1 MSDQTPRKS
10 MTPITWGLLAVLV
23 LAAAGVALLA
33 LGPSDAASREQMAEE
48 RAAALR
54 DQSIKE
60 SPTPVTP
67 DVVVHPDAPPTR
79 GPMGSPPKR

>member
-1 MSDQTPRKS
+1 MSDGSPRKS
-10 MTPITWGLLAVLV
+10 MTPTTWVLLAALG
-23 LAAAGVALLA
+23 LAAAGFAIFSF
-33 LGPSDAASREQMAEE
+33 GPSDAASREQMAEE

-79 GPMGSPPKR
+79 GPMGSPAKR

>member
-1 MSDQTPRKS
+1 MSDGTPRKAV
-10 MTPITWGLLAVLV
+10 TPTTWVLLTVLV
-23 LAAAGVALLA
+23 LGAIGFALLT

-54 DQSIKE
+54 DQSVKE

-67 DVVVHPDAPPTR
+67 DVVVHPDVPPTR